1 MRVSRMRQ
9 QVFGGSHWSFLFG
22 EIAAYSF
29 AVLAVTGLFLML
41 FFDPDM
47 SRVTYDGGYA
57 PLHGV
62 QVSAA
67 FDSAMRISFDV
78 TGGLVIRQVHHWAAL
93 IFAAAIVLQLLRMF
107 LTGAFRRPRRSQ
119 WMTWVTLLALAMA
132 AGETGKILP
141 DDLLSGGSLWLINSI
156 VLSIPVVGTY
166 LHQLL
171 FGGAFPGE
179 DIVPRLYWAHVLVL
193 PLLVAGLL
201 ALRARLVR
209 RHGHTRFPGAVRG
222 RPATRTLVAGAT
234 VGVLVMM
241 GVLVQ
246 ITPIWLY
253 GPANPGQTAAGAV
266 PDWYMGFIDGAL
278 RLMPAWEVT
287 VFGHT
292 LSLVVLVPGLVVP
305 GAFFTVLALY
315 PLIEERVL
323 TYRARRD
330 ANGRPMNK
338 ERLARVRTRHDVLD
352 RPRATPVRTGLAAAG
367 VTFYGSLWASAAND
381 QIAHVFHLSLESVTN
396 AFRVAVLV
404 GPIVAFVITRWLCL
418 GLQAR
423 DRDVAEHGVETG
435 VVVRTPEG
443 GYHETHRPD
452 EARALESTVS

>member
-1 MRVSRMRQ
+1 MRVSRVRRQ
-9 QVFGGSHWSFLFG
+9 LFGTSHWSFLFG
-22 EIAAYSF
+22 EIAIYSF
-29 AVLAVTGLFLML
+29 AVLAVTGLFLMM

-57 PLHGV
+57 PLRGV

-67 FDSAMRISFDV
+67 FDSAMRISFEV
-78 TGGLVIRQVHHWAAL
+78 TGGLFIRQVHHWAAL
-93 IFAAAIVLQLLRMF
+93 IFAGAVMLQLLRMF
-107 LTGAFRRPRRSQ
+107 LTGAFRRPRHTQ
-119 WMTWVTLLALAMA
+119 WMIWVTLLVLAMA

-141 DDLLSGGSLWLINSI
+141 DDLLSGGSLWLIDSI

-179 DIVPRLYWAHVLVL
+179 DIVPRLYWVHVLVL

-201 ALRARLVR
+201 VVRARLVR
-209 RHGHTRFPGAVRG
+209 RHGHTRFPGAVAG
-222 RPATRTLVAGAT
+222 RPSARTLVAGAT
-234 VGVLVMM
+234 VGVLVML
-241 GVLVQ
+241 GALFQ

-253 GPANPGQTAAGAV
+253 GPANPAQTAAGAV

-315 PLIEERVL
+315 PLIEERVTL
-323 TYRARRD
+323 YRTRRD
-330 ANGRPMNK
+330 LRGRPMTK
-338 ERLARVRTRHDVLD
+338 ARMARARTRHDVLD

-367 VTFYGSLWASAAND
+367 VTFYGLLWASAAND

-396 AFRVAVLV
+396 AFRVAVVL
-404 GPIVAFVITRWLCL
+404 GPFVAFVITRRLCL

-423 DRDVAEHGVETG
+423 DRGVAGHGVETG
-435 VVVRTPEG
+435 VIVRTPEG
-443 GYHETHRPD
+443 GYHETHRFD
-452 EARALESTVS
+452 EARAIESTAS